1 MPPAPDE
8 HDHPHAHSREA
19 NYRPDSASII
29 HAVVTRRDRTGA
41 IKDREAQQREQIER
55 TNLGLL
61 LHALHEIAD
70 DAIPPAQRR
79 LVQESEVQRAMAVL
93 KRSALLHA
101 EVRLEHL
108 LSHCEEATVRDRNP
122 VAHLIDPFQL
132 RHVLTF
138 QPESA
143 SAAFPAEELHTLER
157 LTEHGPVAEIV
168 GWFARAIGAY
178 PQPPK
183 TLPGALRHVF
193 ARSCRAFAPS
203 AHLEALSFEISVLT
217 LRTQGVIG
225 FEDTR
230 LFFSL
235 LKQIGGPTVPA
246 LDDYLQSDEVNH
258 ATTQHRATGN
268 TATGDYFRAFAHAFD
283 HAKLPALERHLFA
296 TIEARNAPPSPA
308 EPAPPSPAPAP
319 ASEPRR
325 GLFSSLRNLGQSII
339 SRE

>member
-1 MPPAPDE
+1 MNPTPPSGE
-8 HDHPHAHSREA
+8 TPHHEP
-19 NYRPDSASII
+19 NYHPDSASII

-41 IKDREAQQREQIER
+41 IKDRETQQREQVDR

-61 LHALHEIAD
+61 LHSLHEIAD
-70 DAIPPAQRR
+70 ACVPPAQRR
-79 LVQESEVQRAMAVL
+79 LVQESEVQRALAVL
-93 KRSALLHA
+93 KRFALLFP
-101 EVRLEHL
+101 EVRLEQL
-108 LSHCEEATVRDRNP
+108 LTHCEEATARDRNP

-143 SAAFPAEELHTLER
+143 AAALSAEELHTIER
-157 LTEHGPVAEIV
+157 LAEHGPVAEIAA
-168 GWFARAIGAY
+168 WFARVDATC
-178 PQPPK
+178 PQ
-183 TLPGALRHVF
+183 LSQSAPGALRAVF
-193 ARSCRAFAPS
+193 ARACRAFAPA

-217 LRTQGVIG
+217 LRLQGVIG

-235 LKQIGGPTVPA
+235 LKQIGGATVPA

-258 ATTQHRATGN
+258 ATNQHRATGN
-268 TATGDYFRAFAHAFD
+268 TIAGDYFRGLAHAFD
-283 HAKLPALERHLFA
+283 HAKLPALERHLLA
-296 TIEARNAPPSPA
+296 TIEARHTPPPPA
-308 EPAPPSPAPAP
+308 EPETPAPAAPP
-319 ASEPRR
+319 AAEPRR